1 MLHIGHD
8 RVAGHDLRYPL
19 LRRGPSSFY
28 GGHHTCGHRRLELLC
43 GGEILL
49 YSPILIQSS
58 LQGGD
63 CAIIAVGKRLAAVGY
78 SGEQIVGAESAAIFP
93 NGGDEFG
100 VWHQPAQA
108 LGNADLVAQPLWNRD
123 QKAPHARYSVV
134 NQRLWAVVGGFW
146 FRLDYISG

>member
-19 LRRGPSSFY
+19 LQRGPSFFY
-28 GGHHTCGHRRLELLC
+28 GGHHTRGHRRLELLC

-63 CAIIAVGKRLAAVGY
+63 CAIIAVGKRFAAVGY
-78 SGEQIVGAESAAIFP
+78 SGEQVVRAKSAAIFS

-100 VWHQPAQA
+100 VWHQPAHDM
-108 LGNADLVAQPLWNRD
+108 GNADLVAQPLGNRG
-123 QKAPHARYSVV
+123 QQAPHAR
-134 NQRLWAVVGGFW
+134 
-146 FRLDYISG
+146 